1 MSGVLETSLTEA
13 DQTLLL
19 VAQRATWLPVPLT
32 NIYLAICFKTWNGTV
47 LIHVSYSYATLDTV
61 LTHTMVGTKHQ
72 KATTLLV
79 GDNREFKG
87 ISWMVLLLAR

>member
-1 MSGVLETSLTEA
+1 MSRVLETSLTEA
-13 DQTLLL
+13 DQTL
-19 VAQRATWLPVPLT
+19 
-32 NIYLAICFKTWNGTV
+32 
-47 LIHVSYSYATLDTV
+47 YATLDTV
-61 LTHTMVGTKHQ
+61 LTYTMVGTKHQ